1 MRSLTFILFII
12 VFSGCDPFYSL
23 SFSAKN
29 ETQAP
34 VYIKF
39 KGEPDSTIMVEPQM
53 EFFLNMQHGIGFAK
67 GKYKK
72 GEYQDW
78 FHDNSIIVTIV
89 SENSV
94 KKVKKGKWKYHGG
107 YINGKATYH
116 IKN

>member
-1 MRSLTFILFII
+1 MRSLTLILFII

-39 KGEPDSTIMVEPQM
+39 KDEPDSTIKIEPKM
-53 EFFLNMQHGIGFAK
+53 EYLFSIQNGVGFAK
-67 GKYKK
+67 EKYRK
-72 GEYQDW
+72 GTFQDW
-78 FHDNSIIVTIV
+78 FHDNSMIVTIV